1 MSNVELVNDTVENLD
16 ARDPD
21 IVARGVIQVD
31 GRNEG
36 QWEVRSESRW
46 SAFLEVTAKSLQASS
61 KDELKGKI
69 ARALTAGGSGR
80 SDAEK

>member
-1 MSNVELVNDTVENLD
+1 MSNVELVNDTAENLD

-21 IVARGVIQVD
+21 IVARGVVQIE

-46 SAFLEVTAKSLQASS
+46 SAFLEVTAKSVQASS
-61 KDELKGKI
+61 KDELKDKI
-69 ARALTAGGSGR
+69 AQAITPDGSGC
-80 SDAEK
+80 SDAEN